1 MSVFLQELVKDVIL
15 PLQKFQPMAH
25 RLMAKTTLAA
35 ILWAVF
41 KQGCQF
47 TLDQMEDGGGDRA
60 PEWDTAVTMIC
71 SKSDFSLLEVPLAI
85 KGMKTIA
92 VATGT
97 GKRKEREPEG
107 EAEAGKYE
115 DPPATPKKARKERY
129 DGKNFPVHTVIQVKL
144 TSALPDKFQMRKL
157 TAALCGI
164 KEMEHI
170 FPEEPQLCLHVALRG
185 FCPFYRMCKKKHDP
199 SLVTDTM
206 AENAINLF
214 DPFIKNLKIL
224 SEGKNKYT

>member
-15 PLQKFQPMAH
+15 PLQKFQPMAR

-47 TLDQMEDGGGDRA
+47 TLGQMEDGSGDRA
-60 PEWDTAVTMIC
+60 PGWDTAVTMIH

-107 EAEAGKYE
+107 EAEAGKDE
-115 DPPATPKKARKERY
+115 DPR
-129 DGKNFPVHTVIQVKL
+129 
-144 TSALPDKFQMRKL
+144 
-157 TAALCGI
+157 
-164 KEMEHI
+164 
-170 FPEEPQLCLHVALRG
+170 PQLQRRHER
-185 FCPFYRMCKKKHDP
+185 K
-199 SLVTDTM
+199 DTM
-206 AENAINLF
+206 VRIF
-214 DPFIKNLKIL
+214 QF
-224 SEGKNKYT
+224 TR